1 MMPNF
6 TIALAIGLVI
16 GFILGYGI
24 RAERL
29 SPIGATDAKTLVCWT
44 AHPTA
49 APLGLKAGRLAPL
62 AVLKQCADAHAL
74 AEKTTCKDQAASVQQ
89 RRSNRVPPKE
99 PCHNDSYFFGGIAV
113 GGASILAFRLAL
125 SCSTAARVKA
135 IA

>member
-1 MMPNF
+1 MPGF

-24 RAERL
+24 RSTPRESSML
-29 SPIGATDAKTLVCWT
+29 DG
-44 AHPTA
+44 TA

-62 AVLKQCADAHAL
+62 AVLKQCADAHAP
-74 AEKTTCKDQAASVQQ
+74 AKKTTCKGQAREFSNGDRTGC
-89 RRSNRVPPKE
+89 RRRNLG
-99 PCHNDSYFFGGIAV
+99 HNDSYFFGGIAV

>member
-1 MMPNF
+1 MPDF

-62 AVLKQCADAHAL
+62 AVLKQCGDAHAT
-74 AEKTTCKDQAASVQQ
+74 AKKTTCKDQARESSNGDRARC
-89 RRSNRVPPKE
+89 RRRNLGHKG
-99 PCHNDSYFFGGIAV
+99 SYFFGGIAV

>member
-1 MMPNF
+1 MPDF

-24 RAERL
+24 RATPRRL
-29 SPIGATDAKTLVCWT
+29 SLVCWT
-44 AHPTA
+44 AHPAA